1 VEKFICRE
9 IPVRD
14 NVIVANRRRKT
25 AMPWVGGLNVTDG
38 APMQDKPVMLAYGG
52 AFNPPHQGHVEA
64 LQNAQNALRG
74 AGYNVAGT
82 FVVPTADKLLAG
94 KEMDPAHR
102 LNLQSRAN
110 VVKAAFPKDID
121 GSPVTVHTG
130 PSEEIET
137 AMGKPRRTD
146 LARWIQQR
154 YPDHTVVNVTGEDA
168 LVPGAPD
175 QHPSIYSGAPG
186 SNHEGFAYLTM
197 PRDPDESMSS
207 SKIRAALASGQPLPG
222 MTPNSERAY
231 RDELGK
237 LRASFEHT
245 ARKNYRQAKDGGCTC
260 WEGYERV
267 PGTKPCAD
275 GSCRKKSAEK
285 VKRHKLTDPGPL
297 GNGKD
302 DKMPS
307 ISEEL
312 GEDWH
317 KRGPGGKY
325 ARENRRSR

>member
-1 VEKFICRE
+1 
-9 IPVRD
+9 
-14 NVIVANRRRKT
+14 
-25 AMPWVGGLNVTDG
+25 
-38 APMQDKPVMLAYGG
+38 
-52 AFNPPHQGHVEA
+52 
-64 LQNAQNALRG
+64 
-74 AGYNVAGT
+74 
-82 FVVPTADKLLAG
+82 
-94 KEMDPAHR
+94 
-102 LNLQSRAN
+102 
-110 VVKAAFPKDID
+110 VKAAFPKDMDGAPITID
-121 GSPVTVHTG
+121 TG

-154 YPDHTVVNVTGEDA
+154 HPDHTVVNVTGEDA
-168 LVPGAPD
+168 LVPGAPG

-197 PRDPDESMSS
+197 PRDPNESMSS

-222 MTPNSERAY
+222 MTPDSERAY

-237 LRASFEHT
+237 L
-245 ARKNYRQAKDGGCTC
+245 QAGFGQKESG
-260 WEGYERV
+260 
-267 PGTKPCAD
+267 
-275 GSCRKKSAEK
+275 K
-285 VKRHKLTDPGPL
+285 VKRHNLTDPGPL
-297 GNGKD
+297 DGGKD

-312 GEDWH
+312 GEDWY

>member
-1 VEKFICRE
+1 
-9 IPVRD
+9 
-14 NVIVANRRRKT
+14 
-25 AMPWVGGLNVTDG
+25 
-38 APMQDKPVMLAYGG
+38 
-52 AFNPPHQGHVEA
+52 
-64 LQNAQNALRG
+64 
-74 AGYNVAGT
+74 
-82 FVVPTADKLLAG
+82 
-94 KEMDPAHR
+94 
-102 LNLQSRAN
+102 
-110 VVKAAFPKDID
+110 
-121 GSPVTVHTG
+121 
-130 PSEEIET
+130 
-137 AMGKPRRTD
+137 
-146 LARWIQQR
+146 
-154 YPDHTVVNVTGEDA
+154 
-168 LVPGAPD
+168 
-175 QHPSIYSGAPG
+175 
-186 SNHEGFAYLTM
+186 
-197 PRDPDESMSS
+197 
-207 SKIRAALASGQPLPG
+207 

>member
-1 VEKFICRE
+1 MEKFICRE
-9 IPVRD
+9 IPVREG
-14 NVIVANRRRKT
+14 VIVANRRRKT
-25 AMPWVGGLNVTDG
+25 AMPWIGGLNVSDS
-38 APMQDKPVMLAYGG
+38 APPQDKPVVLAYGG
-52 AFNPPHQGHVEA
+52 AFNPPHQGHVGA
-64 LQNAQNALRG
+64 LKDAQDALAS

-82 FVVPTADKLLAG
+82 IVSPTADKLLAG

-110 VVKAAFPKDID
+110 VVRAAFPKDIN
-121 GSPVTVHTG
+121 GVPITVDTG
-130 PSEEIET
+130 PSEEVEQ

-207 SKIRAALASGQPLPG
+207 SKIRAALAAGQPLPG
-222 MTPNSERAY
+222 MTPESERAY
-231 RDELGK
+231 RDELAK
-237 LRASFEHT
+237 LRAQF
-245 ARKNYRQAKDGGCTC
+245 KQADIIKYTEDEEEEPIRTGG
-260 WEGYERV
+260 
-267 PGTKPCAD
+267 
-275 GSCRKKSAEK
+275 K
-285 VKRHKLTDPGPL
+285 VKRHNLSDPGPL
-297 GNGKD
+297 GDGKD
-302 DKMPS
+302 DKMPD
-307 ISEEL
+307 ISEDL
-312 GEDWH
+312 GQDWY

-325 ARENRRSR
+325 ARKNRRSR